1 MFSPID
7 IVKKVVECDNGR
19 DAAGYRAIIHDDYL
33 SFVHGKEQNVGADAE
48 VAAIEG
54 WWKATSDVH
63 LEILE
68 MGETDGLVTLRYTLT
83 GTNDGDLFGR
93 PASGRKFYVE
103 NCTLLRVIEGK
114 VKNAYRYSD
123 TLGLMTQLGAM
134 HGSGSET
141 TSRK

>member
-1 MFSPID
+1 MMSPID
-7 IVKKVVECDNGR
+7 CVKKVVECDNGR

-33 SFVHGKEQNVGADAE
+33 SFVHGKQQNVGADAE

-68 MGETDGLVTLRYTLT
+68 MGETEGLVTLRYTLT

-93 PASGRKFYVE
+93 PASGRKFHVE
-103 NCTLLRVIEGK
+103 NCTLLRVIDGK

-123 TLGLMTQLGAM
+123 TMGLMTQLGAM
-134 HGSGSET
+134 PGSGSET
-141 TSRK
+141 PSRK

>member
-1 MFSPID
+1 MFRPID
-7 IVKKVVECDNGR
+7 TVKKVVECDNGR

-93 PASGRKFYVE
+93 PASGRKFHVE
-103 NCTLLRVIEGK
+103 NCTLLRVIDGK

-134 HGSGSET
+134 SGSGSET